1 MALRNLCLVFGP
13 TIVRK
18 AISEENNTLV
28 ADMNHTYTVVE
39 FLLKKVQEERERE
52 YKQMEVVRCV
62 KGGVRER
69 MLIARLLISKVHHCC
84 FFFA

>member
-18 AISEENNTLV
+18 ASSEENNTLV

-39 FLLKKVQEERERE
+39 LLMKKVKKE
-52 YKQMEVVRCV
+52 
-62 KGGVRER
+62 
-69 MLIARLLISKVHHCC
+69 KV
-84 FFFA
+84 

>member
-52 YKQMEVVRCV
+52 RV
-62 KGGVRER
+62 
-69 MLIARLLISKVHHCC
+69 
-84 FFFA
+84 

>member
-28 ADMNHTYTVVE
+28 ADMNYTYTVVE
-39 FLLKKVQEERERE
+39 FLMKKVRSMYTLYYRKEESVWVCAIVWQE
-52 YKQMEVVRCV
+52 
-62 KGGVRER
+62 G
-69 MLIARLLISKVHHCC
+69 
-84 FFFA
+84 